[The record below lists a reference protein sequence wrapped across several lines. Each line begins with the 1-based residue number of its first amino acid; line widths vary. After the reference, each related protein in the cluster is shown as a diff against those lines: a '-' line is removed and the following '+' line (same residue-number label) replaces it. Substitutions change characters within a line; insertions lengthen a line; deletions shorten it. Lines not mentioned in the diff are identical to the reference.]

1 MQLFY
6 TSNPNSNY
14 LDKEEF
20 YHCIKVLRNKKNKKI
35 NLTDGK
41 GNLYESKILNI
52 SKQKCEI
59 ELPKKIK
66 SEKQKIISHIVIAPT
81 KSFSRIEWA
90 VEKLTEIGIN
100 KISFIYTNNSERRE
114 LKVERLQKKSISAM
128 KQSKSVFKPV
138 IENIISLNNLLEKYE
153 KYEKYENKFVADI
166 KSKKTLNKIKTE
178 GKSIFLIGP
187 EGDFTTEEMK
197 KISINGFTK
206 ITLGNKVLRT
216 ETAAI
221 MAGYLIKNL

>member
-35 NLTDGK
+35 NLTDGE

-138 IENIISLNNLLEKYE
+138 IESIISLNNLLE

-178 GKSIFLIGP
+178 GNSIFLIGP

>member
-1 MQLFY
+1 LQLFY

-153 KYEKYENKFVADI
+153 KYENKFVADI

-178 GKSIFLIGP
+178 GNSIFLIGP

>member
-128 KQSKSVFKPV
+128 KQSKSLFKPV
-138 IENIISLNNLLEKYE
+138 IENIISLNNLLE

-178 GKSIFLIGP
+178 GNSIFLIGP

>member
-81 KSFSRIEWA
+81 KSYNRIEWA

-114 LKVERLQKKSISAM
+114 LNVERLQKKSISAM
-128 KQSKSVFKPV
+128 KQSKSLFKPV
-138 IENIISLNNLLEKYE
+138 IENIISLNKLLEKY
-153 KYEKYENKFVADI
+153 KNYENKFVADI
-166 KSKKTLNKIKTE
+166 KSNKTLNKIKVV
-178 GKSIFLIGP
+178 GNSIFLIGP
-187 EGDFTTEEMK
+187 EGDFTSEEMK

-221 MAGYLIKNL
+221 MAGYLIKNI

>member
-153 KYEKYENKFVADI
+153 KYENKFVADI

-178 GKSIFLIGP
+178 GNSIFLIGP
-187 EGDFTTEEMK
+187 EGDFTTEEKK

>member
-35 NLTDGK
+35 HLTDGK

-128 KQSKSVFKPV
+128 KQSKSLFKPV
-138 IENIISLNNLLEKYE
+138 IENIISLNNLLQKYE
-153 KYEKYENKFVADI
+153 SYENKFVADI
-166 KSKKTLNKIKTE
+166 KSKKTLNKIKTA
-178 GKSIFLIGP
+178 GNSIFLIGP
-187 EGDFTTEEMK
+187 EGDFTTEEIK
-197 KISINGFTK
+197 KISINGFSK
-206 ITLGNKVLRT
+206 ITLGNKILRT

>member
-35 NLTDGK
+35 NLTDGE

-66 SEKQKIISHIVIAPT
+66 NEKQKIISHIVIAPT

-128 KQSKSVFKPV
+128 KQSKSLFKPV
-138 IENIISLNNLLEKYE
+138 IENIISLNNLLE

-178 GKSIFLIGP
+178 GNSIFLIGP

>member
-128 KQSKSVFKPV
+128 KQSKSLFKPV
-138 IENIISLNNLLEKYE
+138 IENIISLNNLLKKYE
-153 KYEKYENKFVADI
+153 NYENKFVADI
-166 KSKKTLNKIKTE
+166 KSNKTLNKIKMGE
-178 GKSIFLIGP
+178 NSIFLIGP
-187 EGDFTTEEMK
+187 EVDFTTEEIK
-197 KISINGFTK
+197 KISINGFSK
-206 ITLGNKVLRT
+206 ITLGNKILRT

>member
-20 YHCIKVLRNKKNKKI
+20 YHCIKVLRNKKNKTI
-35 NLTDGK
+35 HLTDGK

-81 KSFSRIEWA
+81 KSYNRIEWA

-138 IENIISLNNLLEKYE
+138 IENIISLNSLLE
-153 KYEKYENKFVADI
+153 KYEKYENKFVPDI

-178 GKSIFLIGP
+178 GNSIFLIGP

>member
-81 KSFSRIEWA
+81 KSFSRIGWA

-153 KYEKYENKFVADI
+153 KYENKFVADI
-166 KSKKTLNKIKTE
+166 KSKKPLNKIKTE
-178 GKSIFLIGP
+178 GNSIFLIGP

-197 KISINGFTK
+197 KISINGFSK
-206 ITLGNKVLRT
+206 ITLGNKILRT

-221 MAGYLIKNL
+221 MAGYLIKNI

>member
-1 MQLFY
+1 LQLFY

-66 SEKQKIISHIVIAPT
+66 NEKQKIISHIVIAPT

-128 KQSKSVFKPV
+128 KQSKSLFKPV
-138 IENIISLNNLLEKYE
+138 IENIISLNNLLE

-178 GKSIFLIGP
+178 GNSIFLIGP

>member
-20 YHCIKVLRNKKNKKI
+20 YHFIKVLRYKKNKKI

-138 IENIISLNNLLEKYE
+138 IENIISLNNLLQKYE
-153 KYEKYENKFVADI
+153 SYENKFVADI

-178 GKSIFLIGP
+178 GNSIFLIGP

>member
-81 KSFSRIEWA
+81 KSFSRMEWA

-128 KQSKSVFKPV
+128 KQSKSLFKPV
-138 IENIISLNNLLEKYE
+138 IENIISLNNLLE

-178 GKSIFLIGP
+178 GNSIFLIGP

>member
-1 MQLFY
+1 LQLFY

-128 KQSKSVFKPV
+128 KQSKSLFKPV
-138 IENIISLNNLLEKYE
+138 IENIISLNNLLE

-178 GKSIFLIGP
+178 GNSIFLIGP

>member
-35 NLTDGK
+35 NLTDGE

-153 KYEKYENKFVADI
+153 KYENKFVADI

-178 GKSIFLIGP
+178 GNSIFLIGP

>member
-81 KSFSRIEWA
+81 KSYNRIEWA

-114 LKVERLQKKSISAM
+114 LNVERLQKKSISAM
-128 KQSKSVFKPV
+128 KQSKSLFKPV
-138 IENIISLNNLLEKYE
+138 IENIISLNKLLEKY
-153 KYEKYENKFVADI
+153 KNYENKFVADI
-166 KSKKTLNKIKTE
+166 KSNKTLNKIKVV
-178 GKSIFLIGP
+178 GNSIFLIGP
-187 EGDFTTEEMK
+187 EGDFTSEEMK
-197 KISINGFTK
+197 KISINGFSK
-206 ITLGNKVLRT
+206 ITLGNKILRT

>member
-35 NLTDGK
+35 NLTDGE

-128 KQSKSVFKPV
+128 KQSKSLFKPV
-138 IENIISLNNLLEKYE
+138 IENIISLNNLLE

-178 GKSIFLIGP
+178 GNSIFLIGP
-187 EGDFTTEEMK
+187 EGDFTTEEIK
-197 KISINGFTK
+197 KISINGFSK
-206 ITLGNKVLRT
+206 ITLGNKILRT

>member
-153 KYEKYENKFVADI
+153 KYENKFVADI
-166 KSKKTLNKIKTE
+166 KSKKKLNKIKTE
-178 GKSIFLIGP
+178 GNSIFLIGP

>member
-153 KYEKYENKFVADI
+153 KYENKFVADI

-178 GKSIFLIGP
+178 GNSIFLIGP

>member
-14 LDKEEF
+14 LDKDEF
-20 YHCIKVLRNKKNKKI
+20 YHCIKVLRNKKNKNI
-35 NLTDGK
+35 HLTDGK
-41 GNLYESKILNI
+41 GNLYKSKILNI

-81 KSFSRIEWA
+81 KSYNRIEWA

-100 KISFIYTNNSERRE
+100 KISFICTNNSERRE

-128 KQSKSVFKPV
+128 KQSKSLFKPV
-138 IENIISLNNLLEKYE
+138 IENIISLNKLLEKY
-153 KYEKYENKFVADI
+153 KNYENKFVADI
-166 KSKKTLNKIKTE
+166 KSNKTLNKIKVV
-178 GKSIFLIGP
+178 GNSIFLIGP
-187 EGDFTTEEMK
+187 EGDFTSEEMK
-197 KISINGFTK
+197 KISINGFSK
-206 ITLGNKVLRT
+206 ITLGNKILRT

>member
-14 LDKEEF
+14 LDKDEF
-20 YHCIKVLRNKKNKKI
+20 YHCIKVLRNKKNKNI
-35 NLTDGK
+35 HLTDGK

-81 KSFSRIEWA
+81 KSYNRIEWA

-100 KISFIYTNNSERRE
+100 KISFICTNNSERRE

-128 KQSKSVFKPV
+128 KQSKSLFKPV
-138 IENIISLNNLLEKYE
+138 IENIISLNKLLEKY
-153 KYEKYENKFVADI
+153 KNYENKFVADI
-166 KSKKTLNKIKTE
+166 KSNKTLNKTKVV
-178 GKSIFLIGP
+178 GNSIFLIGP
-187 EGDFTTEEMK
+187 EGDFTSEEMK
-197 KISINGFTK
+197 KISINGFSK
-206 ITLGNKVLRT
+206 ITLGNKILRT

>member
-66 SEKQKIISHIVIAPT
+66 NEKQKIISHIVIAPT

-128 KQSKSVFKPV
+128 KQSKSLFKPV
-138 IENIISLNNLLEKYE
+138 IENIISLNNLLE

-178 GKSIFLIGP
+178 GNSIFLIGP

>member
-14 LDKEEF
+14 LDKDEF

-35 NLTDGK
+35 HLTDGK

-81 KSFSRIEWA
+81 KSYNRIEWA

-100 KISFIYTNNSERRE
+100 KISFICTNNSERRE

-128 KQSKSVFKPV
+128 KQSKSLFKPV
-138 IENIISLNNLLEKYE
+138 IENIISLNKLLEKY
-153 KYEKYENKFVADI
+153 KNHENKFVADI
-166 KSKKTLNKIKTE
+166 KSNKTLNKIKVV
-178 GKSIFLIGP
+178 GNSIFLIGP
-187 EGDFTTEEMK
+187 EGDFTSEEMK
-197 KISINGFTK
+197 KISINGFSK
-206 ITLGNKVLRT
+206 ITLGNKILRT

>member
-35 NLTDGK
+35 NLTDGE

-66 SEKQKIISHIVIAPT
+66 NEKQKIISHIVIAPT

-153 KYEKYENKFVADI
+153 KYENKFVADI

-178 GKSIFLIGP
+178 GNSIFLIGP

>member
-35 NLTDGK
+35 NLTDGE

-153 KYEKYENKFVADI
+153 KYENKFVADI

-178 GKSIFLIGP
+178 GNSIFLIGP
-187 EGDFTTEEMK
+187 EGDFTTKEMK

>member
-66 SEKQKIISHIVIAPT
+66 SEKQKRISHIVIAPT
-81 KSFSRIEWA
+81 KSYNRIEWA

-100 KISFIYTNNSERRE
+100 KISFICTNNSERRE

-128 KQSKSVFKPV
+128 KQSKSLFKPV
-138 IENIISLNNLLEKYE
+138 IENIISLNKLLEKY
-153 KYEKYENKFVADI
+153 KNYENKFVADI
-166 KSKKTLNKIKTE
+166 KSNKTLNKIKVV
-178 GKSIFLIGP
+178 GNSIFLIGP
-187 EGDFTTEEMK
+187 EGDFTSEEMK
-197 KISINGFTK
+197 KISINGFSK
-206 ITLGNKVLRT
+206 ITLGNKILRT

-221 MAGYLIKNL
+221 MAGYLIKNI

>member
-1 MQLFY
+1 LQLFY

-35 NLTDGK
+35 NLTDGE

-66 SEKQKIISHIVIAPT
+66 NEKQKIISHIVIAPT

-128 KQSKSVFKPV
+128 KQSKSLFKPV
-138 IENIISLNNLLEKYE
+138 IENIISLNNLL
-153 KYEKYENKFVADI
+153 EKYENKFVADI

-178 GKSIFLIGP
+178 GNSIFLIGP

>member
-1 MQLFY
+1 MGSKL
-6 TSNPNSNY
+6 Y
-14 LDKEEF
+14 L
-20 YHCIKVLRNKKNKKI
+20 IKDNRLKNKISIIELKY
-35 NLTDGK
+35 TDGK

-153 KYEKYENKFVADI
+153 KYENKFVADI

-178 GKSIFLIGP
+178 GNSIFLIGP

>member
-35 NLTDGK
+35 HLTDGK

-81 KSFSRIEWA
+81 KSYNRIEWA

-100 KISFIYTNNSERRE
+100 KISFICTNNSERRE

-128 KQSKSVFKPV
+128 KQSKSLFKPV
-138 IENIISLNNLLEKYE
+138 IENIISLNKLLEKY
-153 KYEKYENKFVADI
+153 KNYENKFVADI
-166 KSKKTLNKIKTE
+166 KSNKTLNKIKVV
-178 GKSIFLIGP
+178 GNSIFLIGP
-187 EGDFTTEEMK
+187 EGDFTSEEMK
-197 KISINGFTK
+197 KISINGFSK
-206 ITLGNKVLRT
+206 ITLGNKILRT

>member
-35 NLTDGK
+35 HLTDGK

-153 KYEKYENKFVADI
+153 KYENKFVADI

-178 GKSIFLIGP
+178 GNSIFLIGP

-197 KISINGFTK
+197 KISINGFSK
-206 ITLGNKVLRT
+206 ITLGNKILRT

>member
-20 YHCIKVLRNKKNKKI
+20 YHCIKVLRNKKNKTI
-35 NLTDGK
+35 HLTDGK

-81 KSFSRIEWA
+81 KSYNRIEWA

-100 KISFIYTNNSERRE
+100 KISFICTNNSERRE

-128 KQSKSVFKPV
+128 KQSKSLFKPV
-138 IENIISLNNLLEKYE
+138 IENIISLNKLLEKY
-153 KYEKYENKFVADI
+153 KNYENKFVADI
-166 KSKKTLNKIKTE
+166 KSNKTLNKIKVV
-178 GKSIFLIGP
+178 GNSIFLIGP
-187 EGDFTTEEMK
+187 EGDFTSEEMK
-197 KISINGFTK
+197 KISINGFSK
-206 ITLGNKVLRT
+206 ITLGNKILRT

>member
-35 NLTDGK
+35 HLTDGK

-66 SEKQKIISHIVIAPT
+66 SEKQKIISHIVIDPT

-128 KQSKSVFKPV
+128 KQSKSLFKPV
-138 IENIISLNNLLEKYE
+138 IENIISLNKLLEKY
-153 KYEKYENKFVADI
+153 KNYENKFVADI
-166 KSKKTLNKIKTE
+166 KSNKTLNKIKVV
-178 GKSIFLIGP
+178 GNSIFLIGP
-187 EGDFTTEEMK
+187 EGDFTSEEMK
-197 KISINGFTK
+197 KISINGFSK
-206 ITLGNKVLRT
+206 ITLGNKILRT

>member
-153 KYEKYENKFVADI
+153 KYENKFVADI

-178 GKSIFLIGP
+178 GNSIFLIGP
-187 EGDFTTEEMK
+187 EGDFTTEEME
-197 KISINGFTK
+197 KISIYGFTK

>member
-153 KYEKYENKFVADI
+153 KYENKFVADI

-178 GKSIFLIGP
+178 GNSIFLIGP
-187 EGDFTTEEMK
+187 EGDFTTKEMK

>member
-128 KQSKSVFKPV
+128 KQSKSLFKPV
-138 IENIISLNNLLEKYE
+138 IENIISLNKLLEKY
-153 KYEKYENKFVADI
+153 KNHENKFVADI
-166 KSKKTLNKIKTE
+166 KSNKTLNKIKVV
-178 GKSIFLIGP
+178 GNSIFLIGP
-187 EGDFTTEEMK
+187 EGDFTSEEMK
-197 KISINGFTK
+197 KISINGFSK
-206 ITLGNKVLRT
+206 ITLGNKILRT

>member
-35 NLTDGK
+35 NLTDGE

-138 IENIISLNNLLEKYE
+138 IENIISLNNLFE

-178 GKSIFLIGP
+178 GNSIFLIGP

>member
-35 NLTDGK
+35 NLTDGE

-128 KQSKSVFKPV
+128 KQSKSLFKPV
-138 IENIISLNNLLEKYE
+138 IENIISLNNLLE

-178 GKSIFLIGP
+178 GNSIFLIGP